1 MSNMRLK
8 YRIPL
13 AIIAIMMVVTLSIG
27 SSYALWKVT
36 KEQDVANIIT
46 TGCFEVSFIEESNS
60 INLTNTFPITDE
72 KGLTTTP
79 YVFTVKNTCTI
90 DADYTIYLNTLNL
103 TNGKAKIA
111 DNLIKYSIVQNG
123 IVENNNVALL
133 NTAPIEN
140 DKALFSVTDF
150 DATSAIDTSYKLAS
164 GTLRASSSKE
174 AGDGE
179 SATFSLRL
187 WIDSSATTAI
197 NGQVFEGA
205 VYSIARTSSKK

>member
-1 MSNMRLK
+1 MSNMRLR

-79 YVFTVKNTCTI
+79 YVFTLKNTCTI

-103 TNGKAKIA
+103 TNGKTKIA
-111 DNLIKYSIVQNG
+111 DNLIKY
-123 IVENNNVALL
+123 
-133 NTAPIEN
+133 
-140 DKALFSVTDF
+140 F

-197 NGQVFEGA
+197 NGQAFEAA